1 MSELL
6 QPNSVV
12 DSCESTNDVVKK
24 FGESGLPHGTWFSS
38 LEQTRGR
45 GRLGRTW
52 VSQKGNLFLSILI
65 RDVPMG
71 DWTWVPMSIALA
83 VRRAIRTLDPTCDL
97 RVKWPNDL
105 GFLDPNDPNAFLK
118 VGGIL
123 CESVATSSG
132 GYIVAGI
139 GINCEADVDTDRA
152 SAKLGM
158 PLAAIRSLVVREIQ
172 LGDFSPTRVPVE
184 FWESS
189 WKSRGQMIEFE
200 SLTTGRVDRG
210 EIIGLGVY
218 GELVVRLMDGSVK
231 ALLSE
236 EVRVSGKVQKSSS

>member
-1 MSELL
+1 MSESF
-6 QPNSVV
+6 QPNQVV
-12 DSCESTNDVVKK
+12 ESCESTNDVVKK

-65 RDVPMG
+65 REVPMG

-83 VRRAIRTLDPTCDL
+83 VRRAVRTLDPSCEL

-105 GFLDPNDPNAFLK
+105 GFIHSSDPNAFFK

-123 CESVATSSG
+123 CESVATSAG

-152 SAKLGM
+152 AAKLGM

-172 LGDFSPTRVPVE
+172 LNDFSPARVPVE
-184 FWESS
+184 FWESA
-189 WKSRGQMIEFE
+189 WKSKGETIEFE
-200 SLTTGRVDRG
+200 SLTTGVVNRG

-218 GELVVRLMDGSVK
+218 GELMVRLADGSVK

-236 EVRVSGKVQKSSS
+236 EVRVSKKV